1 MTKFSDSVYKIRYA
15 IRDLVPLAREVER
28 QGKKVIYLNIGDPL
42 KYDFK
47 TPRHIIEMMYKASLS
62 GYNYY
67 SDSQG
72 IYELR
77 EAISHYLKKRYS
89 IDAPPEH
96 IVVTNGVAEAI
107 NFVVRLFT
115 EPGDEYLVPG
125 PSYPSYIFAS
135 TLYHSRAREYRC
147 IPEDGFQP
155 DVDDIRSKITPRTR
169 FILLNTPNNPTGA
182 LYSPK
187 VLREVMDVAAE
198 YNLPVISDE
207 IYDRI
212 ILNGVYTPPHQYV
225 DDILYIGLNGFS
237 KQFLMTGW
245 RLGYIYIIDNTGN
258 YVDKAVEGI
267 LKQAR
272 SRLSPNTPAQYGA
285 IAALKGGDKHL
296 KELIFKLRR
305 RTSLFYKLVSETE
318 GMEVHRPKA
327 TFYIFPKI
335 DKKIYG
341 DDREFASNLL
351 RHEGV
356 YIVPGSGFGVYGENH
371 FRAVTLAPENLIEEA
386 FHRIWSYLK
395 RLGRLTQKSRS

>member
-125 PSYPSYIFAS
+125 
-135 TLYHSRAREYRC
+135 
-147 IPEDGFQP
+147 
-155 DVDDIRSKITPRTR
+155 
-169 FILLNTPNNPTGA
+169 
-182 LYSPK
+182 
-187 VLREVMDVAAE
+187 
-198 YNLPVISDE
+198 
-207 IYDRI
+207 
-212 ILNGVYTPPHQYV
+212 
-225 DDILYIGLNGFS
+225 
-237 KQFLMTGW
+237 
-245 RLGYIYIIDNTGN
+245 
-258 YVDKAVEGI
+258 
-267 LKQAR
+267 
-272 SRLSPNTPAQYGA
+272 
-285 IAALKGGDKHL
+285 
-296 KELIFKLRR
+296 
-305 RTSLFYKLVSETE
+305 
-318 GMEVHRPKA
+318 
-327 TFYIFPKI
+327 
-335 DKKIYG
+335 
-341 DDREFASNLL
+341 
-351 RHEGV
+351 
-356 YIVPGSGFGVYGENH
+356 
-371 FRAVTLAPENLIEEA
+371 
-386 FHRIWSYLK
+386 
-395 RLGRLTQKSRS
+395 

>member
-1 MTKFSDSVYKIRYA
+1 
-15 IRDLVPLAREVER
+15 
-28 QGKKVIYLNIGDPL
+28 
-42 KYDFK
+42 
-47 TPRHIIEMMYKASLS
+47 
-62 GYNYY
+62 
-67 SDSQG
+67 
-72 IYELR
+72 
-77 EAISHYLKKRYS
+77 
-89 IDAPPEH
+89 
-96 IVVTNGVAEAI
+96 
-107 NFVVRLFT
+107 
-115 EPGDEYLVPG
+115 
-125 PSYPSYIFAS
+125 
-135 TLYHSRAREYRC
+135 
-147 IPEDGFQP
+147 
-155 DVDDIRSKITPRTR
+155 
-169 FILLNTPNNPTGA
+169 
-182 LYSPK
+182 
-187 VLREVMDVAAE
+187 
-198 YNLPVISDE
+198 
-207 IYDRI
+207 
-212 ILNGVYTPPHQYV
+212 
-225 DDILYIGLNGFS
+225 YIGLNGFS
-237 KQFLMTGW
+237 KQYLMTGW

-351 RHEGV
+351 KHEGV